1 MFPELF
7 GYAKRLLSRNTEP
20 LSIAN
25 EIKAAGGV
33 SFSAIDV
40 AWYAR
45 NGYPQIAAI
54 LSGGAPAW
62 SGESVGIETSLNHSV
77 VWACNRVIS
86 ESIGQTPAVMMQRKG
101 AYTQEAKHPMFNAM
115 RYEPNCEIT
124 SQELRELKTS
134 HCALGGDAFSQILR
148 RSGTGVAFELDPL
161 LPNQVEVDREKRGQ
175 KRLVYLV
182 KTSAGEQ
189 GKTYTVERGKPQDIL
204 HIRGIGWDGL
214 RGMSV
219 ISYARQ
225 SLGTALS
232 AERHVARFY
241 ANGGRVPYTLE
252 LLQNNKFKNNQEF
265 DKFRAD
271 WERIYSEPER
281 APIIEPWFKYNQIG
295 INAVDSQMLETRQ
308 FTVPEI
314 CRWFRVSPDMVA
326 DLSRATFSNIEEL
339 GLRFVTYTLSAW
351 FTRWE
356 QAFRRCVLTPE
367 EKEQGFF
374 LSHDT
379 DQFLK
384 GDIVARFAAYA
395 SALQNGHMNQ
405 DEVREEEGRDPLPNG
420 EGENYRVQL
429 NMQTLGAPPVV
440 DPAVELAKT
449 RAAKKQ
455 KQQRRIAA

>member
-1 MFPELF
+1 VFPELLAPVRRWF
-7 GYAKRLLSRNTEP
+7 SEKRLAP
-20 LSIAN
+20 LSIAD
-25 EIKAAGGV
+25 EMKAAGGV

-40 AWYAR
+40 GWYAR

-62 SGESVGIETSLNHSV
+62 SGESVGIDSSLNLSP
-77 VWACNRVIS
+77 VWACWRTIS
-86 ESIGQTPAVMMQRKG
+86 ESVGSTPAVMMQRKG
-101 AYTQEAKHPMFNAM
+101 AHTQEAKHPMFSAM

-124 SQELRELKTS
+124 SQEFREAQTG
-134 HCALGGDAFSQILR
+134 HCVLGGDAFSRILR
-148 RSGTGVAFELDPL
+148 RSGTNVAMELDPL
-161 LPNQVEVDREKRGQ
+161 LPSQVDVDREKVGQ
-175 KRLVYLV
+175 KRLVYVV
-182 KTSAGEQ
+182 KTSTGEQ

-204 HIRGIGWDGL
+204 HVRGIGWDGQ

-219 ISYARQ
+219 ITYARQ
-225 SLGTALS
+225 SMGTGLA

-241 ANGGRVPYTLE
+241 AAGGRVPYNLK
-252 LLQNNKFKNNQEF
+252 LNKPFKNDQEAA
-265 DKFRAD
+265 KFRAD
-271 WERIYSEPER
+271 WEALYADSSKS
-281 APIIEPWFKYNQIG
+281 PILESWLDYVQTG
-295 INAVDSQMLETRQ
+295 LSAVDSQMLETRQ
-308 FTVPEI
+308 FTVAEI

-339 GLRFVTYTLSAW
+339 GQRFVTYTLSAW

-356 QAFRRCVLTPE
+356 QAFRRCVLTPD

-374 LSHDT
+374 LYHDT

-420 EGENYRVQL
+420 EGQNYRVQL
-429 NMQTLGAPPVV
+429 NMQTLGAPPAV